1 MDVGLPRETQQID
14 RVMETF
20 ANRYLV
26 CNQNLFISDGM
37 SSVHRMT
44 RAAILIITRPSL
56 YPCVQLDYASHGC
69 VQQVQQTK
77 DDEG

>member
-26 CNQNLFISDGM
+26 CNRNLFISDGM
-37 SSVHRMT
+37 SSVHHMT
-44 RAAILIITRPSL
+44 QVAILIITRSSL
-56 YPCVQLDYASHGC
+56 YACLQFDHASHGR
-69 VQQVQQTK
+69 VQQVQQTE

>member
-20 ANRYLV
+20 ANRYVV
-26 CNQNLFISDGM
+26 CNRSLYVSDGM
-37 SSVHRMT
+37 SSVHRI
-44 RAAILIITRPSL
+44 RGAGILIIIRPSL
-56 YPCVQLDYASHGC
+56 YPCVQLDYASHGR